1 MPTESWLAALLQW
14 NVVRGDSDANLE
26 RAQALLEALP
36 ERPGLVLLPE
46 LFSTGYALEN
56 APELAKRAPATLEA
70 VAAWARDRGCLVAGS
85 LLHPWEGGV
94 ANAAFLVEPGPTRH
108 PLYPKVH
115 LFRPMNEHRYLVPG
129 RAPMVW
135 ESSLGRLA
143 VATCYDLRFPVF
155 CRRLALAGAEA
166 LLVPAEWP
174 APRTPH
180 WEVLL
185 RARAVENAWFVLGA
199 NRTGRDGETVFEG
212 ASQAVDPWGEV
223 LAHAGRGEGAVL
235 ARVERRRL
243 AEARERI
250 PVYGDQVAGLDD

>member
-1 MPTESWLAALLQW
+1 MPTESWRAALVQW
-14 NVVRGDSDANLE
+14 SVVRGDPDANLE
-26 RAQALLEALP
+26 RARALVAALP
-36 ERPGLVLLPE
+36 ERPRLVLLPE
-46 LFSTGYALEN
+46 LFSTGYALEA
-56 APELAKRAPATLEA
+56 APELARRATATLEA
-70 VAAWARDRGCLVAGS
+70 LAAWARDGGFLVAGS
-85 LLHPWEGGV
+85 LLHPWEGAV
-94 ANAAFLVEPGPTRH
+94 ANAAFLLEPAGASH

-115 LFRPMNEHRYLVPG
+115 LFRPMDEHRYLVPG
-129 RAPMVW
+129 RAPVVW
-135 ESSLGRLA
+135 DSSLGRLA

-174 APRTPH
+174 TPRTPH
-180 WEVLL
+180 WEILL

-235 ARVERRRL
+235 VRIERRRL
-243 AEARERI
+243 AEVRERI
-250 PVYGDQVAGLDD
+250 PVYGDRVPALDD